1 MRLIIPVLT
10 FIGMTATACSLTN
23 TSVTDNNAAEGVVSG
38 TITYRER
45 MALTPDAEVEI
56 KLLDVSLADIT
67 ATEIASITITDP
79 GQVPVDFLLSYDPET
94 IQPQHTYSIRAE
106 ISDRGRR
113 MFTTDTSYP
122 VLTRDNG
129 NHVDMVLIAMQSNPV
144 KRPNASLT
152 ETYWRVISI
161 YEEPYQPNENER
173 EAHLKLR
180 INNNVVEG
188 STGCNNFGG
197 TYTLSDKTIT
207 LGPLAMT
214 MMACIDQMET
224 EQKYT
229 QALGEMDSYKITGD
243 TLLIYHDGTVILRFE
258 AIYL

>member
-10 FIGMTATACSLTN
+10 FIGMTVTACSLTN
-23 TSVTDNNAAEGVVSG
+23 TSVTDNNAAEGIVSG

-56 KLLDVSLADIT
+56 KLLDVSLADIA

-79 GQVPVDFLLSYDPET
+79 GQVPVDFLLSYDPEK

-161 YEEPYQPNENER
+161 YEAPYTPSENQR

-180 INNNVVEG
+180 ANNNAVQG
-188 STGCNNFGG
+188 FSGCNNFAG
-197 TYTLSDKTIT
+197 TYSTEGDAIS

-214 MMACIDQMET
+214 AMACIEGMDT
-224 EQKYT
+224 EQQFG
-229 QALGEMDSYKITGD
+229 QALNEMDHYEIQGD
-243 TLLIYHDGTVILRFE
+243 TMLGLKGDIVILQFE
-258 AIYL
+258 AIYF